1 MLCDLTAMASDL
13 ILSTTASC
21 LPDVLSRHL
30 PTLLPDLRHLCMYAV
45 SVGQSECCEMFT
57 WSPLSPKFVWGCN
70 HVVGT
75 SARPELRKVIDAKTG
90 RGDGCRLYLP
100 VVTHD
105 KVHSLVV
112 CEFLLPRNEKFLPPA
127 EFAKIDEQA
136 RAQAV
141 TRLLWAFVRRNVSS
155 DLAVSWFT

>member
-1 MLCDLTAMASDL
+1 MPCDEKLTCVKELTAMASDL

-70 HVVGT
+70 HVVST

-112 CEFLLPRNEKFLPPA
+112 CEFLSPA
-127 EFAKIDEQA
+127 DCAKSDEQA